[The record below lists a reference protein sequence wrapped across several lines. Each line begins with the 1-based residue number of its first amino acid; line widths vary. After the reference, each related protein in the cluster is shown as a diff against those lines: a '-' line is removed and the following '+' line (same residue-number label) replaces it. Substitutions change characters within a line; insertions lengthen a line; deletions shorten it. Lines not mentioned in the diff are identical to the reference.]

1 MPINRPSLT
10 LDLSLLNVGPTSH
23 NPQMISTNEHLKN
36 NFNTLYNQMRQMPIL
51 QFKEAVD
58 VPDYSEMRQCG
69 FFAMRQGF
77 QLANRDEDVFIHAR
91 RENAHCKG
99 NFSGDKFHISVL
111 KEQMPQAFN
120 ALSGLLFSENSP
132 VDKWKVIDTELVDH
146 QFRLGIGAQFTLYI
160 KPDQENSQY
169 SVFLLHK
176 TRQFIEYLES
186 RLAEKGIIPGQYPA
200 SDVHPENW
208 KYLSY
213 RNELRSGRDGDKM
226 QLQALREEPF
236 YRLMTL

>member
-1 MPINRPSLT
+1 MEGNRYGARGSPFPS
-10 LDLSLLNVGPTSH
+10 
-23 NPQMISTNEHLKN
+23 
-36 NFNTLYNQMRQMPIL
+36 
-51 QFKEAVD
+51 
-58 VPDYSEMRQCG
+58 
-69 FFAMRQGF
+69 
-77 QLANRDEDVFIHAR
+77 
-91 RENAHCKG
+91 
-99 NFSGDKFHISVL
+99 
-111 KEQMPQAFN
+111 
-120 ALSGLLFSENSP
+120 
-132 VDKWKVIDTELVDH
+132 
-146 QFRLGIGAQFTLYI
+146 GIGAQFTLYI

-186 RLAEKGIIPGQYPA
+186 RLAEKGITPGQYPA

-213 RNELRSGRDGDKM
+213 RNELRSGRDGDEM